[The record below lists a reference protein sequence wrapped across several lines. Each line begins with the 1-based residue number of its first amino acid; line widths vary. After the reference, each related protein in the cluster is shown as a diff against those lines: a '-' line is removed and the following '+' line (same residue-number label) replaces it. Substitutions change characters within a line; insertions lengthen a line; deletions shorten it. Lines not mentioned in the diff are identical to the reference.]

1 MWLFVNQL
9 IDNDEKLEHM
19 CPDCRTE
26 VTSKHKCTRCG
37 KDIPQYDEDE
47 VFVNPNFNEEE
58 YASKANM

>member
-1 MWLFVNQL
+1 
-9 IDNDEKLEHM
+9 M

-47 VFVNPNFNEEE
+47 GFVNPNFNEEE